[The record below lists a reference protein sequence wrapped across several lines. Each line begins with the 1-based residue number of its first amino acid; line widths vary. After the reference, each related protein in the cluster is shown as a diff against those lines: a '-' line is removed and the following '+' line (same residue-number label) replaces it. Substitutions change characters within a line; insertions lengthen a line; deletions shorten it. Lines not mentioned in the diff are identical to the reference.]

1 MSHEGEC
8 FIHILLIH
16 CVCSVVVVVVVVAV
30 AAVVDSKSNKCA
42 LLLILLVQPL
52 TTVPFDNRHGICVLI
67 SCRCSPN
74 RGMTLFK
81 HTCVVLVGAA

>member
-1 MSHEGEC
+1 MSHEGRC

-16 CVCSVVVVVVVVAV
+16 FVGSVVVAAA

-52 TTVPFDNRHGICVLI
+52 TTVLFDDRHGICVLI

-74 RGMTLFK
+74 KGMTLF
-81 HTCVVLVGAA
+81 CSCAG